1 MGFDPGIHQG
11 DELTHSEL
19 TTTFQCQQGKGMRCS
34 KSTNSLVLVVDH
46 THKHS
51 VSIYADE
58 WDDAGIMHYRGTGL
72 RGDQSLD
79 YEGNRWLRDSQAND
93 TGVFLFEKKRS
104 GRYTYYGRMELAD
117 EPYRRREP
125 DADGG
130 MRWVW
135 VFPLRL
141 ASGASSEQ
149 TAGVMPPLADSPG
162 QPPLAAVPDVVEPSE
177 PPVILP
183 RANDDI
189 SHDQVQWCL
198 LQMGASLGLDVW
210 VARNDRSK
218 SFADHVFQDAP
229 RLRESLPQQFETKVM
244 TLIEHIDVLW
254 LRGNRVEAA
263 FEIEHTTSVY
273 SGLLRMADLVTMSP
287 NIMIRLYIVAPDSRR
302 TKVLSELV
310 RPTFD
315 ALEPPL
321 RNVCGYVSY
330 SHLFEEAEMVS
341 RYRDQLKPGFLN
353 GIAEYAPSLEEGFR
367 SA

>member
-11 DELTHSEL
+11 HELTHSEL
-19 TTTFQCQQGKGMRCS
+19 TATFQCQQGKGMRCS
-34 KSTNSLVLVVDH
+34 RSTNSLVLIVDH
-46 THKHS
+46 THKHR

-72 RGDQSLD
+72 HGDQSLD
-79 YEGNRWLRDSQAND
+79 YEGNRWLRDAQAKD

-104 GRYTYYGRMELAD
+104 GQYTFCGRVELAD

-125 DADGG
+125 DADGD

-135 VFPLRL
+135 VFPLRVM
-141 ASGASSEQ
+141 SEAADEQ
-149 TAGVMPPLADSPG
+149 AAEVDSPVRATSG
-162 QPPLAAVPDVVEPSE
+162 TTRLAAVSDVAEPCH
-177 PPVILP
+177 PPIVLP
-183 RANDDI
+183 RADHDI
-189 SHDQVQWCL
+189 THDQVQWCL
-198 LQMGASLGLDVW
+198 LEMGASLGLDVW
-210 VARNDRSK
+210 VARNDRNK
-218 SFADHVFQDAP
+218 SFAGHAFQDAP
-229 RLRESLPQQFETKVM
+229 RLRESLPHQFEAQVM

-287 NIMIRLYIVAPDSRR
+287 NIRIRLYIVAPDSRKA
-302 TKVLSELV
+302 KVLSELV

-321 RNVCGYVSY
+321 RNVCGYISY
-330 SHLFEEAEMVS
+330 SRLFEEAEMVS

-353 GIAEYAPSLEEGFR
+353 EIAEHAPFVEEGFR